1 MTDITTSEV
10 PPQAEAGSSM
20 DDDAVRTVVEQI
32 PPGRWMSYGDV
43 TAAAGGVP
51 RQAVGVNTRLTRMR
65 CEGAH
70 RVLKSDGSIAG
81 TALGDPERVRRRL
94 RREGLTFEN
103 GRAPQD
109 ARLAFALE
117 EA

>member
-1 MTDITTSEV
+1 MSDDTT
-10 PPQAEAGSSM
+10 M
-20 DDDAVRTVVEQI
+20 DDDALRAVVEQI

-51 RQAVGVNTRLTRMR
+51 RQAIGVNTRLTRLR

-94 RREGLTFEN
+94 RKEGLKFAS
-103 GRAPQD
+103 GRAPQK
-109 ARLAFALE
+109 ARLELALE

>member
-1 MTDITTSEV
+1 MSDEEDDIITL
-10 PPQAEAGSSM
+10 
-20 DDDAVRTVVEQI
+20 DDDAVRAVVEQI
-32 PPGRWMSYGDV
+32 PAGRWMSYGDV

-51 RQAVGVNTRLTRMR
+51 RQAVGMNARLKRLECDGT
-65 CEGAH
+65 H
-70 RVLKSDGSIAG
+70 RVLKTDGCVAG

-94 RREGLTFEN
+94 EEEGLTFEN

-109 ARLAFALE
+109 ARLTFALE